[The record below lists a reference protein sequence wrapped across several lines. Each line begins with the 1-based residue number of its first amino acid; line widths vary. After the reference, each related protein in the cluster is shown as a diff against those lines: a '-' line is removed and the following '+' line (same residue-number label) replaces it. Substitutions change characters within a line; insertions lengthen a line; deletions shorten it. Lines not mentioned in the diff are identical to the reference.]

1 MLSLTLFIFFQRPGF
16 LSELGNRISEGGM
29 LPMSLILISFFLM
42 IFLIFK
48 ASVKLGSNYSRFK
61 KYVSLVNQIALV
73 ALVIGL
79 FTQLVGLIQVFDAF
93 ESLDKV
99 NPASFASGIKVAL
112 LAPLFGWLVF
122 LIGRIATFI
131 LTWIYKDNESETRE
145 AQRM

>member
-1 MLSLTLFIFFQRPGF
+1 MFFQRPGF
-16 LSELGNRISEGGM
+16 FSQIGDRMAEGGM
-29 LPMSLILISFFLM
+29 LPMSLILISLFLM

-48 ASVKLGSNYSRFK
+48 SSVKLRSNYISFK

-79 FTQLVGLIQVFDAF
+79 FTQLIGLIQVFDAF
-93 ESLDKV
+93 ESLDNV

-122 LIGRIATFI
+122 LIGRISTFI
-131 LTWIYKDNESETRE
+131 LTWIYKDNEAEARL

>member
-1 MLSLTLFIFFQRPGF
+1 MLSLTLFMFFQRPGF
-16 LSELGNRISEGGM
+16 LSVLGDRMSEGGI

-48 ASVKLGSNYSRFK
+48 ASVNLKSTYSSFLK
-61 KYVSLVNQIALV
+61 SVSLVNQIALL

-79 FTQLVGLIQVFDAF
+79 FTQLLGLIQVFDAF

-99 NPASFASGIKVAL
+99 NPAVFAGGIKVAL

-122 LIGRIATFI
+122 LIGRSATFI
-131 LTWIYKDNESETRE
+131 LTWIHKDKEVETRE